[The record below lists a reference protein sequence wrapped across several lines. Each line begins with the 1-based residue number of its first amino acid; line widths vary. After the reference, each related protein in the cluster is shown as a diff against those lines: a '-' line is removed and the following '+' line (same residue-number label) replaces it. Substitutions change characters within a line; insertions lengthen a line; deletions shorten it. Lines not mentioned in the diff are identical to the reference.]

1 MEDNSMEQ
9 MKGRNKVD
17 EMIIWKDSPEAEKQ
31 DMESEEE
38 CETLFIVEEIEA
50 I

>member
-9 MKGRNKVD
+9 MINRNKVD
-17 EMIIWKDSPEAEKQ
+17 EMIMWKDSPQTEIQ
-31 DMESEEE
+31 DIESEEE